1 MTVASTTPPPAVTE
15 VWGPLATPTHESV
28 PHGDGKAAWKDN
40 AYIAFWDTAQDAFG
54 ILHVSTSPN
63 AEGRRARLSLSVGG
77 IAVEVVEELEP
88 ASYRSE
94 SIEFDLSG
102 SVTVDHPDLKMS
114 LQATPR
120 LAVADYSINQVIP
133 PMNGAPVE
141 HFQVTVDLT
150 GRVTIKGHDA
160 VLNATGIRDRTWGYR
175 DESINIKEYFW
186 FFGTFEDF
194 SVTAMTFYADDV
206 PVRTDGFVLR
216 ADGTQTVV
224 NIGVVRDASGLA
236 AEIIFTIEG
245 GDELRLRSQGRR
257 GGFWIPMSWERR
269 GPAMSAYD
277 EFAPFTLPD
286 GSTGFGVAEHG
297 TVRQLY

>member
-1 MTVASTTPPPAVTE
+1 MLTVTADN
-15 VWGPLATPTHESV
+15 WGPLATPTHETV

-63 AEGRRARLSLSVGG
+63 AEGRRARLSLSVAGVA
-77 IAVEVVEELEP
+77 IEVVEELAP

-94 SIEFDLSG
+94 SIEFDLDSG
-102 SVTVDHPDLKMS
+102 TVTVDHPDLKLS
-114 LQATPR
+114 LTASPR
-120 LAVADYSINQVIP
+120 LAVADYSVNHVIP
-133 PMNGAPVE
+133 PMNGAAVE

-150 GRVTIKGHDA
+150 GPVSIKGRDV

-175 DESINIKEYFW
+175 DESVNIKEYFW
-186 FFGTFEDF
+186 FFGTFDDF
-194 SVTAMTFYADDV
+194 SVTAMTFFAEDV

-216 ADGTQTVV
+216 ADGTQTVTG
-224 NIGVVRDASGLA
+224 ISIVRDASGLA
-236 AEIIFTIEG
+236 AEVIFTLDDGE
-245 GDELRLRSQGRR
+245 ELRLRSQGRR
-257 GGFWIPMSWERR
+257 GGFWIPMSWERH

-286 GSTGFGVAEHG
+286 GSAGFGVAEHG
-297 TVRQLY
+297 TVRQLF

>member
-1 MTVASTTPPPAVTE
+1 MTNTLTAE
-15 VWGPLATPTHESV
+15 NWGPLATPTHEAV

-63 AEGRRARLSLSVGG
+63 AEGRRARLSLTVDGTS
-77 IAVEVVEELEP
+77 VEVVEELP
-88 ASYRSE
+88 RASYTSK
-94 SIEFDLSG
+94 SIHFDLSG
-102 SVTVDHPDLKMS
+102 RITVDHPDLK
-114 LQATPR
+114 LTLEATPR

-141 HFQVTVDLT
+141 HFQVTVDLV
-150 GRVTIKGHDA
+150 GPVAIKGREI

-175 DESINIKEYFW
+175 DESVNIKEYFW

-194 SVTAMTFYADDV
+194 SITAMTFYAEDK

-224 NIGVVRDASGLA
+224 SIGIVRDASGLA
-236 AEIIFTIEG
+236 AEVIFG
-245 GDELRLRSQGRR
+245 LDDGSELRLRSQGRR
-257 GGFWIPMSWERR
+257 GGFWIPMSWERH

-286 GSTGFGVAEHG
+286 GSAGFGVAEHG
-297 TVRQLY
+297 SVRQLY

>member
-1 MTVASTTPPPAVTE
+1 MTITVTAE
-15 VWGPLATPTHESV
+15 DWGPLATPAHQTV

-77 IAVEVVEELEP
+77 ISVEVVEELAP
-88 ASYRSE
+88 ASYTSK
-94 SIEFDLSG
+94 SIDFDLSG
-102 SVTVDHPDLKMS
+102 RVTVDHPDLK
-114 LQATPR
+114 LALEVTPR
-120 LAVADYSINQVIP
+120 LAVADYSVNQVIP

-141 HFQVTVDLT
+141 HFQVTVDLV
-150 GRVTIKGHDA
+150 GPVVIKGHEI

-186 FFGTFEDF
+186 FFGTFEGF
-194 SVTAMTFYADDV
+194 SVTAMTFYAEDE

-216 ADGTQTVV
+216 ADGTQTVTS
-224 NIGVVRDASGLA
+224 IGIVRDASGLA
-236 AEIIFTIEG
+236 AEIIFG
-245 GDELRLRSQGRR
+245 LDDSELRLRSQGRR

-277 EFAPFTLPD
+277 EFAPFTTSD
-286 GSTGFGVAEHG
+286 GASGFGVAEHG